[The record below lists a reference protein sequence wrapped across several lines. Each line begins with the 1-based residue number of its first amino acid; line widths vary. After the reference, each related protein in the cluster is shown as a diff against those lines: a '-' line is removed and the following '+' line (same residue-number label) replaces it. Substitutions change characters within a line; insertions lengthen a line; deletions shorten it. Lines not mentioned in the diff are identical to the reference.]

1 MPLLATTYAMT
12 FGLNAVKRK
21 WAANVGVNDEEE
33 HKNVIRYQIRFNF
46 KSQQLKTASSGRAN
60 VLRHQADGR
69 VAPQQDGDGEQGAL
83 RGTGWLL

>member
-33 HKNVIRYQIRFNF
+33 HKNVIGY
-46 KSQQLKTASSGRAN
+46 
-60 VLRHQADGR
+60 
-69 VAPQQDGDGEQGAL
+69 
-83 RGTGWLL
+83 

>member
-33 HKNVIRYQIRFNF
+33 HKNVIRYNPIQAATTLIHHII
-46 KSQQLKTASSGRAN
+46 
-60 VLRHQADGR
+60 LRSCEC
-69 VAPQQDGDGEQGAL
+69 VAP
-83 RGTGWLL
+83 

>member
-33 HKNVIRYQIRFNF
+33 HKNVIRNILNPF
-46 KSQQLKTASSGRAN
+46 
-60 VLRHQADGR
+60 QAD
-69 VAPQQDGDGEQGAL
+69 V
-83 RGTGWLL
+83 